1 MTDDEIPTLLYFL
14 YLRCRT
20 VRGVLQHAGAYQY
33 RVVYTLSDQIPAT
46 LPAGVTVYTLDGA
59 ERLQARIFGD
69 LPADPVEAAR
79 EARRILASPDWAV
92 QQQSVVAAWQP
103 VMKAWSLGLEKVP
116 AVVFDDAE
124 VVYGTT
130 DVELARQLRAGGQP

>member
-1 MTDDEIPTLLYFL
+1 MQDRPLSVSLLYGAVL
-14 YLRCRT
+14 A
-20 VRGVLQHAGAYQY
+20 GVLSSMPVQAST
-33 RVVYTLSDQIPAT
+33 VLYTLCDQIPVA
-46 LPAGVTVYTLDGA
+46 LPAGGTVYTLDGA

-69 LPADPVEAAR
+69 LPADPTEAAR
-79 EARRILASPDWAV
+79 EARRILASPDWVV

-116 AVVFDDAE
+116 AVVFDESA

-130 DVELARQLRAGGQP
+130 DVELARRLRAGG

>member
-1 MTDDEIPTLLYFL
+1 MQDRPLCVSLLYGAVL
-14 YLRCRT
+14 A
-20 VRGVLQHAGAYQY
+20 GVLSSMPVQAST
-33 RVVYTLSDQIPAT
+33 VLYTLSDQIPVA

-69 LPADPVEAAR
+69 LPADPTEAAR
-79 EARRILASPDWAV
+79 EARRILASPDWVA
-92 QQQSVVAAWQP
+92 QQQAVATAWQP

-130 DVELARQLRAGGQP
+130 NVEHARQLHGGVQP